1 MDRIMLNKIRNF
13 ARQAKIKS
21 ASHNGAQA
29 PLGVF
34 FFWSF
39 CPETPCSHFHG
50 CVEEC
55 CIVPPWTKASEG
67 YLSYQKSVQKNTTK
81 LLLKVLELLPL
92 PVREARHKP

>member
-21 ASHNGAQA
+21 ASHNRPQA
-29 PLGVF
+29 SQGVF
-34 FFWSF
+34 PF
-39 CPETPCSHFHG
+39 CLETPCSHFHG
-50 CVEEC
+50 CVEDC

-67 YLSYQKSVQKNTTK
+67 YLSFHQSVQKNATK

>member
-1 MDRIMLNKIRNF
+1 MDRIILNKIRNF

-21 ASHNGAQA
+21 ASHNRAQA
-29 PLGVF
+29 SQGVF
-34 FFWSF
+34 PF

-50 CVEEC
+50 CAEDC

-67 YLSYQKSVQKNTTK
+67 YLSFHQSVQKNATK